1 MLTVKNHICLLSL
14 VALQVLFLSFSASA
28 QTAIEHSTDYKNNI
42 RLLKIELSALDKTSD
57 LYLERSILLVN
68 NYVSV
73 FDYQSAIELCQTN
86 LGFAKR
92 HKLTFSE
99 ATHLKLLGNVYYHL
113 RQPEKALTYW
123 EKCIEISL
131 KHKYNELL
139 KNSYNNIAAIEI
151 EENSNPTKAEIY
163 LLKAIEFGSKVKQTQ
178 SNHLGYQYR
187 LLATVYDL
195 QGKYMKS
202 DSLYF
207 VATNMCK
214 KMKDSL
220 GLSVVLTFHARLNL
234 SRNNL
239 VKAQLL
245 SDESVS
251 LARRLNHKEH
261 LQMALSVAKNVY
273 VRLGKFQQAYTML
286 SEIQLIEIA
295 KNAANLKTEMANAE
309 ARFKLKELRHE
320 QEIERIESRQNNKIL
335 LFAVVTS
342 LILIF
347 GGMMIALQRRYA
359 KKEKELALKSLKK
372 AHEIAENE
380 RSRIAA
386 DLHDNMGAY
395 ATSMLAQID
404 VLDKE
409 LKSEQMSTL
418 RMDAESIMSTL
429 RETIWV
435 LKLKEIPVQ
444 EFLELLETYSTK
456 HLKEN
461 LSIHVQFNNII
472 ESKKRLTPSE
482 SLNLYRIFQEGIQ
495 NIIKHADASEVKII
509 TSLNPNLVIRIEDDG
524 KGFDLQKQ
532 SRRSG
537 LSNIAFRAKEVGF
550 HFEIESEVGK
560 GTTLILKEMDV

>member
-1 MLTVKNHICLLSL
+1 MSGLKRNICLWCIVVFPAIL
-14 VALQVLFLSFSASA
+14 VSYTLSA
-28 QTAIEHSTDYKNNI
+28 QTTIEQSTDYKNNI
-42 RLLKIELSALDKTSD
+42 RLLKIELSALDQSSD

-68 NYVSV
+68 NYISM

-86 LGFAKR
+86 LSYATR
-92 HKLTFSE
+92 NNLTFSE

-113 RQPEKALTYW
+113 RQPEKALGYW
-123 EKCIEISL
+123 EKCIKISL
-131 KHKYNELL
+131 KYKYNELL
-139 KNSYNNIAAIEI
+139 KNSYNNIAAIAI
-151 EENSNPTKAEIY
+151 EENNNPTKAEIY

-195 QGKYMKS
+195 QGNYVKS
-202 DSLYF
+202 DSLYE
-207 VATNMCK
+207 VATSVCK
-214 KMKDSL
+214 KMNDSL
-220 GLSVVLTFHARLNL
+220 GLAVVLTFHARLNL

-239 VKAQLL
+239 EKAQHL
-245 SDESVS
+245 SDESVA

-261 LQMALSVAKNVY
+261 LQMALSVAKNIY
-273 VRLGKFQQAYTML
+273 VRLGNYQEAYDML

-295 KNAANLKTEMANAE
+295 KNAANLKTEIANAE
-309 ARFKLKELRHE
+309 ARYKLKELRHE
-320 QEIERIESRQNNKIL
+320 QNLENIEAKQNNRIL
-335 LFAVVTS
+335 LFGVVTA
-342 LILIF
+342 LILLF
-347 GGMMIALQRRYA
+347 GGLMIALQKRFA
-359 KKEKELALKSLKK
+359 KKEKELALKSLKEV
-372 AHEIAENE
+372 HEIAENE

-404 VLDKE
+404 VLENDV
-409 LKSEQMSTL
+409 KSEQTSAL
-418 RMDAESIMSTL
+418 RNDAEAIMSTL

-444 EFLELLETYSTK
+444 EFIELLERYSTK

-461 LSIHVQFNNII
+461 LSIGVSFNHSI
-472 ESKKRLTPSE
+472 ETNKRLTPTE

-495 NIIKHADASEVKII
+495 NIIKHADASEVKINV
-509 TSLNPNLVIRIEDDG
+509 SVNPDLVIVIEDNG

-537 LSNIAFRAKEVGF
+537 LSNMAFRAKEVGY
-550 HFEIESEVGK
+550 HFEIESEIGK
-560 GTTLILKEMDV
+560 GTSLNLKEMEV